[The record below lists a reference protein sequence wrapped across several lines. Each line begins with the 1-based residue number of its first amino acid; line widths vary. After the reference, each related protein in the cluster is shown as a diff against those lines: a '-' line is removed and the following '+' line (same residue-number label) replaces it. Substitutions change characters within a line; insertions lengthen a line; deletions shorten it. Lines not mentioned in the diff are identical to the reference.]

1 MLIAAMV
8 GSISMAACAYDAL
21 PAFPEARIEVPSS
34 SLLGDALK
42 RAPAFVSD
50 FEREAEAARGRVVI
64 VSHMPILSADVFIDP
79 KFVKAPDSSIDF
91 KLIVRNPGMEPVR

>member
-1 MLIAAMV
+1 
-8 GSISMAACAYDAL
+8 
-21 PAFPEARIEVPSS
+21 
-34 SLLGDALK
+34 
-42 RAPAFVSD
+42 VSD

-64 VSHMPILSADVFIDP
+64 VSHMPILSADGFIDP